1 MARDVAAVVADAREG
16 CASGA
21 LAGHSGQ
28 SCRDPGGGELVGVG
42 ALRAARA
49 LADAHGL
56 RFELLSAPPW
66 LERSVL
72 GRGAG
77 AGDARRAPASLAD
90 WQPARTSAGAS
101 EQPGSTCGSRMRGSA
116 VHGQSSERGLAWSAW
131 VPWGLLSQGMGAWDP
146 AGLSASPGALGHA
159 LGLGPA
165 GRAAAVA
172 GVAACC
178 ACAWGLAAAGLVL
191 GALCRTAW

>member
-1 MARDVAAVVADAREG
+1 MACDVAAVVADAREG
-16 CASGA
+16 CAAGA
-21 LAGHSGQ
+21 LDGHQGRP
-28 SCRDPGGGELVGVG
+28 CRGPGGGELVGVG

-49 LADAHGL
+49 LANAHGL
-56 RFELLSAPPW
+56 RFELLNAPLW

-77 AGDARRAPASLAD
+77 AADARRAPATMAD
-90 WQPARTSAGAS
+90 WQPARKSAGAS
-101 EQPGSTCGSRMRGSA
+101 KQPGSTCGSRMRGSA
-116 VHGQSSERGLAWSAW
+116 VRGQGSERGPAWSAW
-131 VPWGLLSQGMGAWDP
+131 VPWGLSQGMGAWAP
-146 AGLSASPGALGHA
+146 AGLSASPSALGQA

-178 ACAWGLAAAGLVL
+178 ACAWGLAAVGLVL